1 MYEYTLTLLL
11 RDCLFTT
18 TNFWQPLR
26 LVGCLF
32 HETACTRGRGNS
44 FLVLPCLALP
54 CSCIAFGLP
63 CLLPFITLCFAL
75 PCLALPCPGLAWLDL
90 AWLGLA
96 WLSAWLGLAF
106 GLAGLGWAWPSFSRS
121 QSCWCP
127 PSKQLACFCTS
138 LRKHWASS
146 IHNYCCCSSQEEVKP
161 TSTALG
167 RAPSSSI
174 SNPSGLFC
182 LCSAF
187 RTQYVCHPCIFSGSS

>member
-1 MYEYTLTLLL
+1 M
-11 RDCLFTT
+11 
-18 TNFWQPLR
+18 R

-96 WLSAWLGLAF
+96 WLSAWLGLA
-106 GLAGLGWAWPSFSRS
+106 G
-121 QSCWCP
+121 
-127 PSKQLACFCTS
+127 
-138 LRKHWASS
+138 
-146 IHNYCCCSSQEEVKP
+146 
-161 TSTALG
+161 LG
-167 RAPSSSI
+167 RALAVPNPAGARPPSSWRVFVPRYVNIGHRRYITTAVVALKKKSSLRVQHSAGHRRPPFQI
-174 SNPSGLFC
+174 RLVCFVYVLLFVPNTFAIHVSSLGVRNHRAC
-182 LCSAF
+182 I
-187 RTQYVCHPCIFSGSS
+187 YVHTSKYIPGTSSWYLG